1 MLMFVMVGCNNSN
14 NDDPAGTTAATTTSA
29 TTTTPKPEEPEKFYT
44 EKIISGGKTE
54 YTIVY
59 DGDDAAAT
67 LFAVNLK
74 EAIKTTCGVTVESK
88 VLSDTSAAIGSN
100 EIVIGSARVGIEDV
114 KASTKEVNDFAMKL
128 KEKSLVL
135 YATGYEAY
143 NYMLEYLKRE
153 VFSKVKNGELTLTS
167 DDNIVYS
174 TSSLKS
180 TTFTEY
186 WLQKNNSI
194 DANFLYRMF
203 EPREHESEDDEIM
216 PYRLYVPMDY
226 DATKKYPVLLFL
238 HGAGERGN
246 NNSNQLGLVLPQ
258 AFSQAN
264 TPLDQAIIIAPQCP
278 AGQQWVD
285 TPWANGDYSIDDV
298 RESDAARLALEIF
311 EAVTEE
317 FSTDDKRYYISGV
330 SMGGFGTW
338 DILLRHGEK
347 FAAAVPMCGGGD
359 SSNAELVKDIPI
371 WTVHD
376 PNDPTVPYSGT
387 KVMVDAIKAAGGT
400 KIKFDSPTGYGHGV
414 WNYVGRDKPEM
425 YKWLFEQTK

>member
-1 MLMFVMVGCNNSN
+1 MCRKSLALFLALVMLMFVMVGCNNSN

-74 EAIKTTCGVTVESK
+74 EAIKTTCGVTVASK
-88 VLSDTSAAIGSN
+88 VLNDTSADIGSN
-100 EIVIGSARVGIEDV
+100 EIVIGSARKGIEDV

-238 HGAGERGN
+238 HGAGERGDN
-246 NNSNQLGLVLPQ
+246 NTQQLGLVLPQ
-258 AFSQAN
+258 AFS
-264 TPLDQAIIIAPQCP
+264 
-278 AGQQWVD
+278 
-285 TPWANGDYSIDDV
+285 
-298 RESDAARLALEIF
+298 
-311 EAVTEE
+311 
-317 FSTDDKRYYISGV
+317 
-330 SMGGFGTW
+330 
-338 DILLRHGEK
+338 
-347 FAAAVPMCGGGD
+347 
-359 SSNAELVKDIPI
+359 
-371 WTVHD
+371 
-376 PNDPTVPYSGT
+376 
-387 KVMVDAIKAAGGT
+387 
-400 KIKFDSPTGYGHGV
+400 
-414 WNYVGRDKPEM
+414 
-425 YKWLFEQTK
+425 